1 MLPASRPLPIDHVIE
16 RARASSAA
24 RAMITTSTGSIVSID
39 VPTSNNLSKF
49 RRELAESE
57 PVEVV
62 LLDKTGTEVDRLALA
77 VAAATV
83 ASMADQSVNLLTART
98 LLGLHNEALAAD
110 RQHFASAIGSV
121 HRSYAAAADSAQE
134 AWRELAK
141 SREGEIKRLREDLAE
156 ARRDAREL
164 AEAVRDADVALAAAA
179 AEADNAQ
186 DPLRVQAGEAVKQIL
201 DLAAA
206 YMNKDA

>member
-1 MLPASRPLPIDHVIE
+1 MLPSTRPLPFDEVLD
-16 RARASSAA
+16 RARAAA
-24 RAMITTSTGSIVSID
+24 AAKCMVTTSTGRVMTFD
-39 VPTSNNLSKF
+39 VPASNNVSKF
-49 RRELAESE
+49 RRELTEAE

-62 LLDKTGTEVDRLALA
+62 LLDKTGTEVDRVALA

-110 RQHFASAIGSV
+110 RQHFASTVGQL
-121 HRSYAAAADSAQE
+121 HRSYAAAADSANE

-141 SREGEIKRLREDLAE
+141 SREGEVKRLREDLA
-156 ARRDAREL
+156 DARKEMREVVAAL
-164 AEAVRDADVALAAAA
+164 QEAEVALAALA
-179 AEADNAQ
+179 AEADSAQ

-206 YMNKDA
+206 YANRD